1 MKRNPYEWLYEAQAQ
16 PLKSWVLDEVTKL
29 FAEAVEKFPPEIEDW
44 EREDLRE
51 RFEPVLHRVRAP
63 LSTSV
68 IRLALKLFRWEIE
81 REYER
86 MDSYLRGGHHS
97 EFGLDAL
104 QLDTALFVWH
114 YWVDQMLA
122 FMEVA
127 TGKFRRHELSGIA
140 ERLESRLLAG
150 PVQLIERL
158 PKAQA

>member
-1 MKRNPYEWLYEAQAQ
+1 MKRNPYEWLYETQAR

-29 FAEAVEKFPPEIEDW
+29 FAEAVEKFPPVIEDW

-51 RFEPVLHRVRAP
+51 RFEPVLQRVHAP
-63 LSTSV
+63 LAEPV
-68 IRLALKLFRWEIE
+68 LRLALQLFRWEIE

-86 MDSYLRGGHHS
+86 MDRYLRGGHQS
-97 EFGLDAL
+97 EFGLDNL
-104 QLDTALFVWH
+104 QLDTAMFVWH

-127 TGKFRRHELSGIA
+127 TGKFRRHELLGIA
-140 ERLESRLLAG
+140 DRLESRLLPG

-158 PKAQA
+158 PKVQA